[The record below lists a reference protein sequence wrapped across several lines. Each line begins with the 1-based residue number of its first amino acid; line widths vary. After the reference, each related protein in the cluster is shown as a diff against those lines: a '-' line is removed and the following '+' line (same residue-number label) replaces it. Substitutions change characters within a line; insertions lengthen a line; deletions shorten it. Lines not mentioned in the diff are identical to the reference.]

1 MRRLKLFC
9 SVLVLSAL
17 SVGVTAVGV
26 ASAEST
32 PLPDI
37 HTALPGETYPID
49 LGGKTAVAGQI
60 WENAG
65 GGQLEWTETSVLLSA
80 LELTSLGLAIIV
92 LVGLKSA
99 IEPKHSCANEGG
111 VEESGEVTLP
121 NAEYHLVY
129 TALSPSESLELAALI
144 LFTTFTILCGK
155 FAEPFE
161 IVVTGPSMMR
171 VNPTTSTEGDATD
184 LELASHC
191 SATGVQALPYYYND
205 QLARVA
211 TTLLVNEAGAGAKR
225 ACEEIPGTILLTPE
239 TGSLATMF
247 TVLF

>member
-49 LGGKTAVAGQI
+49 LGGKLASAQKL
-60 WENAG
+60 ENAG
-65 GGQLEWTETSVLLSA
+65 GGDFEGTETSVLLSA
-80 LELTSLGLAIIV
+80 LELTSLGLAVIV
-92 LVGLKSA
+92 LLGIKEPVAPNHLCAGPGSA
-99 IEPKHSCANEGG
+99 
-111 VEESGEVTLP
+111 EESGEVVLP
-121 NAEYHLVY
+121 NAEFHLVY
-129 TALSPSESLELAALI
+129 TGLSPSENLELAALV
-144 LFTTFTILCGK
+144 LFTKVTVLCGK

-161 IVVTGPSMMR
+161 LVVTGPSMMR
-171 VNPTTSTEGDATD
+171 VNPTAGTEGDATD
-184 LELASHC
+184 LQLASHC
-191 SATGVQALPYYYND
+191 VAAGVQELPYYYND
-205 QLARVA
+205 ALTRVA
-211 TTLLVNEAGAGAKR
+211 TTLLVNVQGIGAKQ